1 MTQTSYIRS
10 GLRSIEKISRRA
22 LATILVP
29 QCACCRQAHHLPSRL
44 CNVCITSLKSTLCPR
59 SLRFPSDLAGNL
71 LPKTEEPISI
81 TSAEQVAGISHLQS
95 IFFYRNV
102 VPDLLIRWKYDGMVE
117 LTNLIASWVAHHCQI
132 SPSYDLATVIPCHW
146 RRRLTRG
153 FDHIWLLANALAK
166 TGLIE
171 PPTKTLKHSK
181 PLPFLHLQV
190 ASDRHIHPDHF
201 RTVRSVKGK
210 RILIIDDVITSGA
223 TLRAAAAALT
233 REGAVEVSALTVAT
247 ARELLLPAS
256 RTRI

>member
-1 MTQTSYIRS
+1 MMQTSYIRS
-10 GLRSIEKISRRA
+10 GLRSIEKISRWG

-44 CNVCITSLKSTLCPR
+44 CTACLASLRLSLCPR
-59 SLRFPSDLAGNL
+59 SLRLPRDLQGNHA
-71 LPKTEEPISI
+71 KIGDHIAISEPRDI
-81 TSAEQVAGISHLQS
+81 AGISHLQS
-95 IFFYRNV
+95 IFFYRGV

-117 LTNLIASWVAHHCQI
+117 LTNLIASWVAHHCEI

-181 PLPFLHLQV
+181 ALPFLHLQA
-190 ASDRHIHPDHF
+190 ASDRHIDPDHF
-201 RTVRSVKGK
+201 RTVCSVKGK
-210 RILIIDDVITSGA
+210 RILIIDDVITSGT
-223 TLRAAAAALT
+223 TLRAAAEALK
-233 REGAVEVSALTVAT
+233 RKGAVDVSALTVAT

-256 RTRI
+256 RTRV